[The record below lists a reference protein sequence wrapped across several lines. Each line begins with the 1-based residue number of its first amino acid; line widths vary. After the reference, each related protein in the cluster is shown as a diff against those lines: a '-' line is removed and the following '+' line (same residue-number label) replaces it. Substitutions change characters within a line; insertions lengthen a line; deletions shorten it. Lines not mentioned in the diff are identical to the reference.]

1 MKIKNQITKLV
12 VASLVGTVNI
22 ISIQKTALA
31 DTYRITFKEGP
42 LDIRCPIIYTNTES
56 LTLHLVKAE
65 TCSNISVEEL
75 ENELGSS
82 TLGFEPHDPYNKRG
96 VLVDV
101 LPPTNIV

>member
-42 LDIRCPIIYTNTES
+42 LDIRCPIIYTNTD
-56 LTLHLVKAE
+56 TLNLELIKSD

-75 ENELGSS
+75 ENELGSY
-82 TLGFEPHDPYNKRG
+82 TLNYKRYSPYNKRG

-101 LPPTNIV
+101 LPPLNMG